1 MAFPEDP
8 LGTKV
13 EFQIGGTW
21 TDVTE
26 HAQLKDIITHTR
38 GRTGEGQQT
47 DPASCSLTLRSP
59 DGLYAPRNPRSPYY
73 GLIGR
78 NTPMR
83 VSVAAGSPYLALPG
97 GTTRATTPHTG
108 ALGITGDIDIRLE
121 ATLEDWAPATETE
134 LCGKWED
141 STRGW
146 MLSHQGGNLRLW
158 WSATG
163 ATSLFAT
170 STAKLGA
177 APFSRLAVRA
187 TLDVNNGA
195 SGRTVTFYTAPTM
208 AGPWTQ
214 LGDPVVQAGTT
225 AINLSTAN
233 LDIGAVW
240 TITFADPVGRVYKA
254 EVRNGIDGTVVAN
267 PDFTVQTL
275 GATAFTDSAG
285 RPWTLVGGA
294 SISNRRT
301 RFVGEYSDWPQ
312 SWGRTGALVL
322 VEGEGAGLLRRLN
335 QGKKAL
341 RSTLRRRVPSYD
353 PVAYWPM
360 EEGPDATSIYSPIAG
375 VRPFT
380 PKAFTMAGDDTLM
393 GSDPVPVLQAGASFT
408 ATVPASTAG
417 TWQVELVYR
426 LDAVP
431 VAKTTFFEVL
441 TTGAA
446 RRVVA
451 SVGDGA
457 VWLEGYD
464 PDGAQVFTR
473 NGTPIE
479 FTGIWNRVQIKA
491 VVSGG
496 TTTYVLVWYAV
507 GSGGYAITTATSLA
521 PGYVTSVR
529 SSFGTGLDGMAFG
542 HLSVFAREINA
553 AYSEADDGFNGET
566 AGARLRRLSAEEGIL
581 VSINGVDA
589 NTAMM
594 GPQRSATL
602 LEQMEQCEA
611 ADGGLLI
618 EDRERLGLRYRPR
631 ASQYNQRPA
640 LVLAYGARGL
650 GELQPVEDDAALRN
664 DVTVDRIGG
673 STGRAELL
681 TGPLSV
687 EDPPA
692 GVGRYDDSVQLN
704 LYSDEQPAAMAHW
717 LMRLGTVDEARY
729 PVVTIRLH
737 RAPHLIDAVLG
748 LTEGD
753 MIRITDLPDWLPPG
767 PVDLLVQGY
776 TERIGVRTWEIDLV
790 CASASPWLVGV
801 ADDPVLGRADADE
814 GGSTLAL
821 ASSGTDAQLLV
832 HTPAPGVAGALP
844 WITSAGPA
852 PTYPSE
858 FPFDVRFGG
867 ETARVTACV
876 PSAYDAFGRTVS
888 GGWGV
893 ADCGFTWAVSQGA
906 ASDRSVTG
914 GAGVVTLASAP
925 DTTRFQRLVSGLGD
939 AEVLVRMSVSQLAT
953 GAGFIPGVLLRYVDD
968 ANFYRARVHFNP
980 GGTMTAA
987 VTRDFS
993 AVGSTPTLPWTYT
1006 AGAWFWVRARVT
1018 GHLVQ
1023 MRVWPDAQREPT
1035 VWHKEAA
1042 ITSSPIPVGQTGVT
1056 ASSFAGN
1063 TNTNP
1068 ALRFDDFQVVTPQLL
1083 TVERSLNGVVKAH
1096 AAGTALS
1103 LATPAYVAL

>member
-59 DGLYAPRNPRSPYY
+59 DGLYAPRNPRSPYF
-73 GLIGR
+73 GKIGR

-83 VSVAAGSPYLALPG
+83 VSVQASSPRLLVPDGGSG
-97 GTTRATTPHTG
+97 GASTPDTSV
-108 ALGITGDIDIRLE
+108 LDITGSIDIRIDMALTNLGRGQVVE
-121 ATLEDWAPATETE
+121 LAGKYRLTGDQRSWMVFADTNDTLVWRRSQNGVAFEQAA
-134 LCGKWED
+134 
-141 STRGW
+141 STVP
-146 MLSHQGGNLRLW
+146 LPRLPSGRVAVRITW
-158 WSATG
+158 NSATG
-163 ATSLFAT
+163 AT
-170 STAKLGA
+170 
-177 APFSRLAVRA
+177 
-187 TLDVNNGA
+187 
-195 SGRTVTFYTAPTM
+195 TFYTAPSIS
-208 AGPWTQ
+208 GPWTQ
-214 LGDPVVQAGTT
+214 LGDVRPGPAGTIYASSSPVEVGDVT
-225 AINLSTAN
+225 NSGFVSSTGSVYAFE
-233 LDIGAVW
+233 LRDGIG
-240 TITFADPVGRVYKA
+240 GS
-254 EVRNGIDGTVVAN
+254 VVAN
-267 PDFTVQTL
+267 PDFTAQTA
-275 GATAFTDSAG
+275 GSTSFTDAAG
-285 RPWTLVGGA
+285 RSWSLTGQA
-294 SISNRRT
+294 AISSRHT

-464 PDGAQVFTR
+464 PDGVQVFTR

-507 GSGGYAITTATSLA
+507 GSGGFAITTATSLA

-529 SSFGTGLDGMAFG
+529 SSFGAGLDGMAFG
-542 HLSVFAREINA
+542 HLGVFAREINA

-566 AGARLRRLSAEEGIL
+566 AGARLRRLSAEEGIV

-589 NTAMM
+589 DTALM

-737 RAPHLIDAVLG
+737 RAPHLIDSVLG

-801 ADDPVLGRADADE
+801 ADDPVLGRADVDE

-821 ASSGTDAQLLV
+821 PASGTDAQLLV

-867 ETARVTACV
+867 ETARVTTCV
-876 PSAYDAFGRTVS
+876 PSAYDAFGRTAAN
-888 GGWGV
+888 GWGV

-906 ASDRSVTG
+906 TSDRSVTG
-914 GAGVVTLASAP
+914 GAGVVTLAAAP

-939 AEVLVRMSVSQLAT
+939 AEVLVRMSASQLAT

-980 GGTMTAA
+980 GGTMTVA

-1018 GHLVQ
+1018 GQLVQ
-1023 MRVWPDAQREPT
+1023 MRVWPEAQREPT
-1035 VWHKEAA
+1035 VWHKEAT
-1042 ITSSPIPVGQTGVT
+1042 ITTSPIAVGQVGVT

-1083 TVERSLNGVVKAH
+1083 TVDRSLNGIVKAH